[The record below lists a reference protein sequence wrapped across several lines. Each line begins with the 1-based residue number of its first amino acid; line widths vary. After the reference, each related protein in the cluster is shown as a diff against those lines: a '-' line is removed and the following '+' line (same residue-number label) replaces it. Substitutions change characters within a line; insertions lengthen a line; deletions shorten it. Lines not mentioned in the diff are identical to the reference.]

1 MDEPEGGS
9 LVTPLRPPRRLA
21 AAYGGGGP
29 FGIAY
34 GLGVADALLDAGVP
48 LRETESIGTSAG
60 SWVAS
65 CLVTGTEFETL
76 CAVPEVRV
84 PNPTPG
90 LLRGIATELFGDAR
104 SPLVTATAVRVP
116 TGRRVLL
123 SGADHPLAAIVAA
136 SSAVPWL
143 FAPVRLGGRL
153 FADGGVRS
161 MVHADH
167 ALAADHLLVVAP
179 IAGPMFGPGGR
190 AMELMLRNELGRWQ
204 RSTGG
209 KAHLIRPDREIASLA
224 RHPLDLFDKQRAAA
238 VYPLAYAQATRLL
251 ATRDGLSGLAVREE
265 LPA

>member
-1 MDEPEGGS
+1 MDELTS
-9 LVTPLRPPRRLA
+9 SVVTPLRPAPRRLA

-65 CLVTGTEFETL
+65 CLVTHTTFEML
-76 CAVPEVRV
+76 CEVPEVRV

-90 LLRGIATELFGDAR
+90 LLRGIAASLFGAAT
-104 SPLVTATAVRVP
+104 SSLVTATATRVP

-123 SGADHPLAAIVAA
+123 SGEQHTLAAIVAA

-143 FAPVRLGGRL
+143 FSPVRLGGRL
-153 FADGGVRS
+153 YADGGVRS

-167 ALAADHLLVVAP
+167 AVAADHLLVVAP

-190 AMELMLRNELGRWQ
+190 AMELMLRNEIRRWQ
-204 RSTGG
+204 ATTSG
-209 KAHLIRPDREIASLA
+209 KAHLIRPDRQIASLA
-224 RHPLDLFDKQRAAA
+224 RHPLDLFDKQRAAE
-238 VYPLAYAQATRLL
+238 VYPLAYAQAKRLL
-251 ATRDGLSGLAVREE
+251 ATRDGLASLVAAEQR
-265 LPA
+265 PA